1 MKLAVQSMSGN
12 TAFGMENA
20 TVTMK
25 NWNNATARMQS
36 LRRSSTT
43 KKKALNY
50 NSREISSQL
59 MRASKS
65 RTANTVLAKAK
76 SKLAMLQRC
85 KGCGQYNDSEVEIAI
100 AHAKR
105 MVKCA
110 QLKVGNLKQE
120 EALKKSY
127 ERESENSRQHKKNEV
142 KRRTAQKENEIRQKA
157 AMKELQLSMRE
168 KEFRRELARK
178 RRMHRDQERSKIVEA
193 EMKYLQDQMNNSN
206 GSSSQ
211 AVGVSLDIS
220 SAAMNMNELQLS
232 EHALQLLES
241 QIEMEVEMEMSMDA
255 SLGMSE
261 AGVVADVAGSGTVN
275 AGASAAASVGATVDV
290 SI

>member
-1 MKLAVQSMSGN
+1 MKLAVQSMNGN

-36 LRRSSTT
+36 VRRSSTS

-59 MRASKS
+59 IRASKS
-65 RTANTVLAKAK
+65 RSASTVLTKAK

-120 EALKKSY
+120 EALKKNY
-127 ERESENSRQHKKNEV
+127 ERENENSRQQKKNEV

-157 AMKELQLSMRE
+157 AMEELQLTMRE

-193 EMKYLQDQMNNSN
+193 EMKYLQDQMNHND

-211 AVGVSLDIS
+211 TVGVSLDIS
-220 SAAMNMNELQLS
+220 SAAMNMSELQLS
-232 EHALQLLES
+232 EHALQLLEN
-241 QIEMEVEMEMSMDA
+241 QIEMKVEMEMSMDA
-255 SLGMSE
+255 SLGMDGAS
-261 AGVVADVAGSGTVN
+261 VVSDVVGGGTVG
-275 AGASAAASVGATVDV
+275 AGTGAAASVGATVDV